1 MIQDNKITIIL
12 PSLNVVSY
20 INECIDSLLRQSY
33 PHLSLLCIDAGS
45 TDGTLEILEE
55 FASRDDRIRIIHSD
69 RKSYG
74 YQVNLGIREAD
85 GDYVAIVD
93 TDDHV
98 EPDFYESLLAAAD
111 QGVDVIKCN
120 SAGFKEID
128 GIVMRTEMRRLPEKS
143 LFGKK
148 ITGEKIRDF
157 TLTDSSIWNGMYR
170 RDFLLKNHITLSETP
185 GAAYQDTGFK
195 YQVFFHADSVY
206 YLDRA
211 LYDYR
216 MDRDESSTYSTK
228 ALHNVVYE
236 YDRLINGIFPD
247 QHISQEAWNALW
259 KGEISYFFGEFYR
272 TIRLADYDATK
283 DFIAEPYSAYKR
295 LAESHPEEIERA
307 LSSLDDGIR
316 VQFDLIIRDIR
327 AFSEYRHSIDRVE
340 QQKAEKIRRAA
351 DGCHLIIV
359 GNGIRG
365 KGLYQLCFDHDIP
378 VDAYADNDSTK
389 WSDETNYSAE
399 ILSPERAA
407 EKYSDDAF
415 FIANK
420 NHEAELRLQLS
431 DLGICDSKIIVWCP

>member
-1 MIQDNKITIIL
+1 MIKKISVIL
-12 PSLNVVSY
+12 PSLNVSPY
-20 INECIDSLLRQSY
+20 ITKCVKSIITQSY
-33 PHLSLLCIDAGS
+33 PNLSLLCIDAGS

-143 LFGKK
+143 LFGNK

-216 MDRDESSTYSTK
+216 MDRDESSTYSPK

-236 YDRLINGIFPD
+236 YDRLINEIFPD
-247 QHISQEAWNALW
+247 QHISQEAWDALW

-272 TIRLADYDATK
+272 TIRLADYDAAR
-283 DFIAEPYSAYKR
+283 DFIAKPYNTYRR
-295 LAESHPEEIERA
+295 LAEDHPREIERA
-307 LSSLDDGIR
+307 LASLDDATR
-316 VQFDLIIRDIR
+316 VNFDLIMHDIE
-327 AFSEYRHSIDRVE
+327 AYTEYRHSVDRVE
-340 QQKAEKIRRAA
+340 QHRADSIRRAA
-351 DGCHLIIV
+351 NGRHLIIV
-359 GNGIRG
+359 GNGMRG
-365 KGLYQLCFDHDIP
+365 KGLYQKCFDYDIP
-378 VDAYADNDSTK
+378 VDAYADNDSKK
-389 WSDETNYSAE
+389 WSDETNYSPE
-399 ILSPERAA
+399 ILSPENAV
-407 EKYSDDAF
+407 EKYSDDVF

-420 NHEAELRLQLS
+420 NHEEELRQQLLN
-431 DLGICDSKIIVWCP
+431 LGVDEGGIVIWHP